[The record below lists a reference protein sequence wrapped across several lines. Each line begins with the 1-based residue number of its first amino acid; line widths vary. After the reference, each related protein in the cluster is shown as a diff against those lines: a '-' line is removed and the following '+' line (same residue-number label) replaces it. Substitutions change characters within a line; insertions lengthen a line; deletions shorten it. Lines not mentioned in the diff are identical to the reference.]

1 MKTLR
6 RMFRPLQT
14 ADRGQAVAELAIIA
28 PLLLLLIVGLVEFG
42 RYARMSILVSNAA
55 RAGVQYGAQNYVTAL
70 DDAGMQN
77 AAQTDAE
84 SIAAIT
90 VTSSHYCTCA
100 DGTASSCQA
109 TDCASSHR
117 LVYVQVDTR
126 GTFTSMLHLPYV
138 SPSLTVAGRAVMRA
152 SQ

>member
-1 MKTLR
+1 MRALR
-6 RMFRPLQT
+6 TIFRARP
-14 ADRGQAVAELAIIA
+14 AAERGQAVAELAIIA
-28 PLLLLLIVGLVEFG
+28 PLLLLLLVGLVEFG

-84 SIAAIT
+84 SVAGISA
-90 VTSSHYCTCA
+90 TSSHYCTCA
-100 DGTASSCQA
+100 DGTASSCQP
-109 TDCASSHR
+109 TDCPSSHR

>member
-1 MKTLR
+1 MRALR
-6 RMFRPLQT
+6 TIFGARP
-14 ADRGQAVAELAIIA
+14 AAERGQAVAELAIIA
-28 PLLLLLIVGLVEFG
+28 PLLLLLLVGLVEFG

-84 SIAAIT
+84 SIAAISAT
-90 VTSSHYCTCA
+90 PSHYCTCA

-109 TDCASSHR
+109 TDCPSSHR

-138 SPSLTVAGRAVMRA
+138 SPSLTVTGRAVMRA